1 MAANSW
7 RKDGPIVALIEEN
20 RGFDF
25 MDDSS
30 AGKTVT
36 FDLAHAN
43 RSSEAV
49 FTEALASSRSS
60 SVQTSSSA
68 EEQPSLI
75 VFSHLRWHFV
85 TQRPQHLLSRA
96 SLTRAVYFWEEAF
109 VHDAEDHSFATPVGG
124 VLEFLSVEESAAV
137 TVIRPH
143 FLLGEDVVAGQAR
156 LLDQMIAERAMAS
169 FDRWYYTPMAFGFSA
184 HLAAHPAAGVTV
196 YDCMDEL
203 SAFLGAPAEL
213 MERER
218 QLFRA
223 ADVVFTGG
231 QSIYE
236 AKRSHHANVHAFPS
250 SIELSHFAQARVA
263 GEDPADQAAIPH
275 PRAGFFGVLDERLD
289 VQLVSE
295 MAQMRPHVHFVY
307 LGPVVKIDP
316 ATLPQAAN
324 VHYLGGKS
332 YRELPRYLAGWDVA
346 LLPFAM
352 NESTRYISPTK
363 TPEYLAAGK
372 RVVSTPIHDVVIAY
386 GKPGLVEIGAD
397 ANEFVAALD
406 RALSVGEDAEW
417 SARVARKLA
426 ESSWDRT
433 WAAMLGEMN
442 AAREARKPVAKP
454 AVSARLQSVKRT
466 VNEHYDYLVV
476 GAGFAGATIAER
488 IASQLGKRVLVVD
501 KRPHIAGNAYD
512 FYNEHGILIHE
523 YGPHIFHTSAQKVVD
538 YLSQFTNWRPYE
550 HRVLAEV
557 EGKLLPMPINLDTV
571 NQLYGLNL
579 DSEGLKQF
587 LAERAEPKSQIRTS
601 EDIVVSKVGR
611 DLYEKFFR
619 NYTRKQWGLDPS
631 QLDSSVAARV
641 PARLDRDDRYFS
653 DTFQAMPLEG
663 YTKMFEKMLANPKI
677 TVMLCTDYHD
687 VIDRYPRA
695 KVVYTGPIDEFFEY
709 RFGKLPYRSL
719 RFEHRTHDQEKFQP
733 APVVNYPNEHAYT
746 RITEFKYLTGQ
757 THAKTSIVYEYPCDG
772 GEPYYPVPRPE
783 NAQVYEKYRELAN
796 ATTGV
801 YFCGR
806 LANYRYFNMDQVV
819 AQALHLF
826 REIAEDAD
834 QSVSLSGTVPAA
846 VTVAAS
852 KPPRSV
858 GVVSG
863 SGAAVV
869 SAPSVAVIP

>member
-1 MAANSW
+1 
-7 RKDGPIVALIEEN
+7 
-20 RGFDF
+20 

-30 AGKTVT
+30 AGKTVV
-36 FDLAHAN
+36 FNLAHVN
-43 RSSEAV
+43 RFSESAHVQSAV
-49 FTEALASSRSS
+49 TPELKI
-60 SVQTSSSA
+60 VETSQFA
-68 EEQPSLI
+68 EEEPSLL

-96 SLTRAVYFWEEAF
+96 SLSRQVYFWEEAF
-109 VHDAEDHSFATPVGG
+109 IHDEEDHSFATPVGG
-124 VLEFLSVEESAAV
+124 VLEFLSVEESPAV

-143 FLLGEDVVAGQAR
+143 FLLGEDVVAGQVR
-156 LLDQMIAERAMAS
+156 LLDQMIAERAIRA
-169 FDRWYYTPMAFGFSA
+169 FDRWYYTPMALSFSA
-184 HLAAHPAAGVTV
+184 HLASHPASGVTI

-203 SAFLGAPAEL
+203 SAFLGAPPEL

-218 QLFRA
+218 ELFRA
-223 ADVVFTGG
+223 ADVIFTGG

-250 SIELSHFAQARVA
+250 SIELNHFAQARVA
-263 GEDPADQAAIPH
+263 SEDAADQSLIPH

-289 VQLVSE
+289 VQLIATL
-295 MAQMRPHVHFVY
+295 AQMRPDIHFVF
-307 LGPVVKIDP
+307 LGPVVKIDQ

-324 VHYLGGKS
+324 IHYLGSKS
-332 YRELPRYLAGWDVA
+332 YRELPRYLAGWDAA

-372 RVVSTPIHDVVIAY
+372 RVVSTPIHDVVTAY
-386 GKPGLVEIGAD
+386 GKPGLVEIGAN
-397 ANEFVAALD
+397 AEEFAAALD
-406 RALSVGEDAEW
+406 RALSAGKDAEW

-426 ESSWDRT
+426 DSSWDRT
-433 WAAMLGEMN
+433 WAAMLGEIN
-442 AAREARKPVAKP
+442 AVREALKPAAKPVA
-454 AVSARLQSVKRT
+454 SARLQNVKRPA
-466 VNEHYDYLVV
+466 NEHYDYLVV

-488 IASQLGKRVLVVD
+488 IASQLGKRVLIVD

-571 NQLYGLNL
+571 NQLYGLDL
-579 DSEGLKQF
+579 DSEGLQKF
-587 LAERAEPKSQIRTS
+587 LAECAEPKSQIRTS

-641 PARLDRDDRYFS
+641 PARFDRDDRYFS

-663 YTKMFEKMLANPKI
+663 YTKMFERMLANPKI
-677 TVMLCTDYHD
+677 TVMLSTDYHE
-687 VIDRYPRA
+687 VIGLYPRA
-695 KVVYTGPIDEFFEY
+695 KVVYTGPIDEFFDY

-826 REIAEDAD
+826 REIADDAD
-834 QSVSLSGTVPAA
+834 HSPALSGTVPAA
-846 VTVAAS
+846 VTAAAS

-869 SAPSVAVIP
+869 SAPSVAVTP

>member
-1 MAANSW
+1 
-7 RKDGPIVALIEEN
+7 
-20 RGFDF
+20 

-30 AGKTVT
+30 AGKTVA
-36 FDLAHAN
+36 FDSSRVNCVFESAHVEPIV
-43 RSSEAV
+43 SSEPNDS
-49 FTEALASSRSS
+49 LAS
-60 SVQTSSSA
+60 VA
-68 EEQPSLI
+68 EEQPALL

-96 SLTRAVYFWEEAF
+96 ALSRTVYFWEEAF
-109 VHDAEDHSFATPVGG
+109 VHDADDTSYATPVGG
-124 VLEFLSVEESAAV
+124 VLEFLPVEESAAV
-137 TVIRPH
+137 IAIRPH
-143 FLLGEDVVAGQAR
+143 FAAGEDAVAGQER
-156 LLDQMIAERAMAS
+156 LLDQFLAERAVAR
-169 FDRWYYTPMAFGFSA
+169 FDRWYYTPIALGFSA
-184 HLAAHPAAGVTV
+184 HLASHPGVGVTV

-203 SAFLGAPAEL
+203 SAFLGAPPEL
-213 MERER
+213 IERECE
-218 QLFRA
+218 LFRA
-223 ADVVFTGG
+223 AHVVFTGG

-236 AKRSHHANVHAFPS
+236 AKRSRHANVHAFPS
-250 SIELSHFAQARVA
+250 SIEAAHFEQARIA
-263 GEDPADQAAIPH
+263 GEDPEDQAAIPH

-289 VQLVSE
+289 VHLISKL
-295 MAQMRPHVHFVY
+295 AQMRPEVHFIF

-324 VHYLGGKS
+324 VHYLGSKS

-372 RVVSTPIHDVVIAY
+372 RVISTPIHDVVTAY

-397 ANEFVAALD
+397 AEEFAAALD
-406 RALSVGEDAEW
+406 RALSAGDDAEW
-417 SARVARKLA
+417 SARVAHKLA
-426 ESSWDRT
+426 DSSWDRT
-433 WAAMLGEMN
+433 WAAMLSEIDAVRDQRK
-442 AAREARKPVAKP
+442 AALKP
-454 AVSARLQSVKRT
+454 ALTVRSQSAKRT
-466 VNEHYDYLVV
+466 TTEHYDYLVV
-476 GAGFAGATIAER
+476 GAGFAGATVAER

-523 YGPHIFHTSAQKVVD
+523 YGPHIFHTSAQRVVD

-550 HRVLAEV
+550 HRVLAQV

-571 NQLYGLNL
+571 NQLYGLDL
-579 DSEGLKQF
+579 DSEGLQKF
-587 LAERAEPKSQIRTS
+587 LAERVEPKAEIRTS

-641 PARLDRDDRYFS
+641 PARFDRDDRYFS

-663 YTKMFEKMLANPKI
+663 YTKMFERMLANPKI
-677 TVMLCTDYHD
+677 TVMLSTDYHD
-687 VIDRYPRA
+687 VIERYPRA
-695 KVVYTGPIDEFFEY
+695 KVVYTGPIDEFFDY
-709 RFGKLPYRSL
+709 RFGRLPYRSL
-719 RFEHRTHDQEKFQP
+719 RFEHRTHNQEKFQP

-757 THAKTSIVYEYPCDG
+757 THEKTSIVYEYPCDG

-783 NAQVYEKYRELAN
+783 NAQVYEKYRELAA

-826 REIAEDAD
+826 RDIAEDA
-834 QSVSLSGTVPAA
+834 STSPGLTGAMSAPG
-846 VTVAAS
+846 AAS

-858 GVVSG
+858 GVMSGSG

-869 SAPSVAVIP
+869 SAPSVAVTP

>member
-1 MAANSW
+1 
-7 RKDGPIVALIEEN
+7 
-20 RGFDF
+20 

-30 AGKTVT
+30 AGKTVA
-36 FDLAHAN
+36 FDSSRAN
-43 RSSEAV
+43 RICESAHVEPFVSFEPKSSMG
-49 FTEALASSRSS
+49 
-60 SVQTSSSA
+60 SVA
-68 EEQPSLI
+68 DEQPALL

-96 SLTRAVYFWEEAF
+96 ALTRQVYFWEEPFLHAA
-109 VHDAEDHSFATPVGG
+109 DDTSFATPVGG
-124 VLEFLSVEESAAV
+124 VLEFLSVEESAAA

-143 FLLGEDVVAGQAR
+143 FNAGEDAVKGQAR
-156 LLDQMIAERAMAS
+156 LLDQFLAERAIS
-169 FDRWYYTPMAFGFSA
+169 RFDRWYYTPMALGFSA
-184 HLAAHPAAGVTV
+184 HLASHPAAGVTV

-203 SAFLGAPAEL
+203 SAFLGAPPEL
-213 MERER
+213 MECERE
-218 QLFRA
+218 LFRTA
-223 ADVVFTGG
+223 NVIFTGG
-231 QSIYE
+231 ESIYE

-250 SIELSHFAQARVA
+250 SIEAAHFEQARMV

-275 PRAGFFGVLDERLD
+275 PRAGFFGVLDERLN
-289 VQLVSE
+289 VQLISE
-295 MAQMRPHVHFVY
+295 LARMRPEVHFVF

-324 VHYLGGKS
+324 VHYLGSKS
-332 YRELPRYLAGWDVA
+332 YRELPRYLAGWDAA

-352 NESTRYISPTK
+352 NASTRYISPTK

-372 RVVSTPIHDVVIAY
+372 RVVSTPIHDVVTAY

-397 ANEFVAALD
+397 AEEFAAALD
-406 RALSVGEDAEW
+406 RALSAGEDAEW
-417 SARVARKLA
+417 SARVAHKLA
-426 ESSWDRT
+426 DSSWDRT
-433 WAAMLGEMN
+433 WAAMLSEMN
-442 AAREARKPVAKP
+442 AVRDQRKSASKA
-454 AVSARLQSVKRT
+454 AVSMRSQNVKRT
-466 VNEHYDYLVV
+466 TTEHYDYLVV
-476 GAGFAGATIAER
+476 GAGFAGATVAER

-523 YGPHIFHTSAQKVVD
+523 YGPHIFHTSAQRVVD

-550 HRVLAEV
+550 HRVLAQV

-571 NQLYGLNL
+571 NQLYGLDL
-579 DSEGLKQF
+579 DSEGLQKF
-587 LAERAEPKSQIRTS
+587 LAERAEPKAEIRTS

-641 PARLDRDDRYFS
+641 PARFDRDDRYFS

-663 YTKMFEKMLANPKI
+663 YTKMFERMLANPKI
-677 TVMLCTDYHD
+677 TVMLSTDYHD

-695 KVVYTGPIDEFFEY
+695 KVVYTGPIDEFFDY
-709 RFGKLPYRSL
+709 RFGRLPYRSL

-757 THAKTSIVYEYPCDG
+757 THEKTSIVYEYPCDG

-783 NAQVYEKYRELAN
+783 NAQVYERYRELAA

-826 REIAEDAD
+826 RNIADDAD
-834 QSVSLSGTVPAA
+834 ASVSLTGSMPAS
-846 VTVAAS
+846 VTAS

-858 GVVSG
+858 GVISG
-863 SGAAVV
+863 SGAAVA
-869 SAPSVAVIP
+869 SAPSVAVTP

>member
-1 MAANSW
+1 MA
-7 RKDGPIVALIEEN
+7 
-20 RGFDF
+20 
-25 MDDSS
+25 
-30 AGKTVT
+30 
-36 FDLAHAN
+36 
-43 RSSEAV
+43 
-49 FTEALASSRSS
+49 
-60 SVQTSSSA
+60 
-68 EEQPSLI
+68 
-75 VFSHLRWHFV
+75 
-85 TQRPQHLLSRA
+85 LS
-96 SLTRAVYFWEEAF
+96 
-109 VHDAEDHSFATPVGG
+109 
-124 VLEFLSVEESAAV
+124 
-137 TVIRPH
+137 
-143 FLLGEDVVAGQAR
+143 
-156 LLDQMIAERAMAS
+156 
-169 FDRWYYTPMAFGFSA
+169 FSA
-184 HLAAHPAAGVTV
+184 HLASHPSAGITV

-203 SAFLGAPAEL
+203 SAFLGAPPEL

-218 QLFRA
+218 ELFQDA
-223 ADVVFTGG
+223 QVIFTGG

-250 SIELSHFAQARVA
+250 SIEAAHFEQARTP

-289 VQLVSE
+289 VQLISKL
-295 MAQMRPHVHFVY
+295 AQMRPDVHFIL

-324 VHYLGGKS
+324 VHYLGSKS

-346 LLPFAM
+346 LLPFAI

-372 RVVSTPIHDVVIAY
+372 RVVSTPIHDVVTAY
-386 GKPGLVEIGAD
+386 GKPGLVDIGAD
-397 ANEFVAALD
+397 AEEFAAALD
-406 RALSVGEDAEW
+406 RAFNVGEDAEW
-417 SARVARKLA
+417 SARVAHKLA
-426 ESSWDRT
+426 DSSWDCT
-433 WAAMLGEMN
+433 WAAMLNEMN
-442 AAREARKPVAKP
+442 AVREQRKPASKP
-454 AVSARLQSVKRT
+454 AVSVRSQIGKRAAA
-466 VNEHYDYLVV
+466 EHYDYLVV
-476 GAGFAGATIAER
+476 GAGFAGATVAER
-488 IASQLGKRVLVVD
+488 VASQLGKRVLVVD

-523 YGPHIFHTSAQKVVD
+523 YGPHIFHTSAPRVVD
-538 YLSQFTNWRPYE
+538 YLSQFTKWRPYE

-579 DSEGLKQF
+579 DSEGLQKF
-587 LAERAEPKSQIRTS
+587 LAERAEPKAEIRTS

-641 PARLDRDDRYFS
+641 PARFDRDDRYFS

-663 YTKMFEKMLANPKI
+663 YTKMFERMLANPKI
-677 TVMLCTDYHD
+677 TVMLSTDYLE
-687 VIDRYPRA
+687 VVNRYPRA
-695 KVVYTGPIDEFFEY
+695 KVVYTGPIDEYFDY
-709 RFGKLPYRSL
+709 RFGRLPYRSL

-757 THAKTSIVYEYPCDG
+757 THDKTSIVYEYPCDG

-783 NAQVYEKYRELAN
+783 NAQVYEKYRELAA

-826 REIAEDAD
+826 RQIAEDAA
-834 QSVSLSGTVPAA
+834 SSLSFSAAVPAA
-846 VTVAAS
+846 

-858 GVVSG
+858 GVISG
-863 SGAAVV
+863 TGAASS
-869 SAPSVAVIP
+869 SAPSASVTP

>member
-1 MAANSW
+1 MDNFSA
-7 RKDGPIVALIEEN
+7 GITVAS
-20 RGFDF
+20 
-25 MDDSS
+25 DSS
-30 AGKTVT
+30 RANQVSALT
-36 FDLAHAN
+36 HAQ
-43 RSSEAV
+43 STIPSTSV
-49 FTEALASSRSS
+49 F
-60 SVQTSSSA
+60 V
-68 EEQPSLI
+68 EEQPALL

-85 TQRPQHLLSRA
+85 MQRPQHLLSRA
-96 SLTRAVYFWEEAF
+96 ALTRQVYFWEEAF
-109 VHDAEDHSFATPVGG
+109 VHPSNDHSFRTPAGG
-124 VLEFLSVEESAAV
+124 ALEFLTVEECPTV

-143 FLLGEDVVAGQAR
+143 FSAGEDAVAGQAR
-156 LLDQMIAERAMAS
+156 LLDQFLAERAIRR
-169 FDRWYYTPMAFGFSA
+169 FDRWYYTPMALGFSA
-184 HLAAHPAAGVTV
+184 HLASHPAASVTV

-203 SAFLGAPAEL
+203 SAFLGAPPEL

-218 QLFRA
+218 ELFQV
-223 ADVVFTGG
+223 ADVIFTGG

-250 SIELSHFAQARVA
+250 SIEAAHFDQARTA
-263 GEDPADQAAIPH
+263 GEDPADQASIPH

-289 VQLVSE
+289 VPLVSE
-295 MAQMRPHVHFVY
+295 LARMRPDVQFVF

-316 ATLPQAAN
+316 ATLPQASN
-324 VHYLGGKS
+324 VHYLGSKS
-332 YRELPRYLAGWDVA
+332 YRELPRYLAGWDAA
-346 LLPFAM
+346 LLPFAL

-372 RVVSTPIHDVVIAY
+372 RVVSTPIHDVVTAY
-386 GKPGLVEIGAD
+386 GKPELVEIGAD
-397 ANEFVAALD
+397 AEEFAAALD
-406 RALSVGEDAEW
+406 RAFSAGEDAEW
-417 SARVARKLA
+417 SARVAHKLA
-426 ESSWDRT
+426 DSSWDRT
-433 WAAMLGEMN
+433 WAAMLSEMN
-442 AAREARKPVAKP
+442 AVRDQRKAALKP
-454 AVSARLQSVKRT
+454 AMNMRSQSVKRT
-466 VNEHYDYLVV
+466 IAEHYDYLVV
-476 GAGFAGATIAER
+476 GAGFAGATVAER

-523 YGPHIFHTSAQKVVD
+523 YGPHIFHTSAQRVVD

-550 HRVLAEV
+550 HRVLAQV

-571 NQLYGLNL
+571 NQLYGLDL
-579 DSEGLKQF
+579 DSEGLQKF
-587 LAERAEPKSQIRTS
+587 LAERAEPKAEIRTS

-641 PARLDRDDRYFS
+641 PARFDRDDRYFS

-663 YTKMFEKMLANPKI
+663 YTKMFERMLANPKI
-677 TVMLCTDYHD
+677 TVMLSTDYHD

-695 KVVYTGPIDEFFEY
+695 KVVYTGPIDEFFDY
-709 RFGKLPYRSL
+709 RFGRLPYRSL

-757 THAKTSIVYEYPCDG
+757 THEKTSIVYEYPCDG

-783 NAQVYEKYRELAN
+783 NAQVYEKYRELAA

-826 REIAEDAD
+826 RNIAEDASD
-834 QSVSLSGTVPAA
+834 SASLTATMPAS
-846 VTVAAS
+846 VAAS

-858 GVVSG
+858 GVMSN
-863 SGAAVV
+863 SGAAVA
-869 SAPSVAVIP
+869 SAPSVAVTS

>member
-1 MAANSW
+1 M
-7 RKDGPIVALIEEN
+7 
-20 RGFDF
+20 
-25 MDDSS
+25 S
-30 AGKTVT
+30 AGKTVA
-36 FDLAHAN
+36 FDSAKLN
-43 RSSEAV
+43 RAFEPACVPSVVAPASLSEQDSSEQ
-49 FTEALASSRSS
+49 EQSAL
-60 SVQTSSSA
+60 
-68 EEQPSLI
+68 L

-96 SLTRAVYFWEEAF
+96 ARTRQVYFWEEPF
-109 VHDAEDHSFATPVGG
+109 VHAADDRSFATPAGG
-124 VLEFLSVEESAAV
+124 ALEFLQVEESSAV

-143 FLLGEDVVAGQAR
+143 FLAGEDIVAGQVR
-156 LLDQMIAERAMAS
+156 LLDQFVAERAMHK
-169 FDRWYYTPMAFGFSA
+169 FDRWYYTPMALSFSA
-184 HLAAHPAAGVTV
+184 HLASHPASGVTV

-203 SAFLGAPAEL
+203 SAFLGAPPEL

-218 QLFRA
+218 ELFRA
-223 ADVVFTGG
+223 ADVTFTGG

-236 AKRSHHANVHAFPS
+236 AKRSQHENVHAFPS
-250 SIELSHFAQARVA
+250 SIDVAHFAQARRA
-263 GEDPADQAAIPH
+263 MPDAADQASIPH
-275 PRAGFFGVLDERLD
+275 PRVGFFGVLDERLD

-295 MAQMRPHVHFVY
+295 LARMRPEIHFVF

-316 ATLPQAAN
+316 ATLPQAPN
-324 VHYLGGKS
+324 VHYLGSKS
-332 YRELPRYLAGWDVA
+332 YRELPQYLAGWDA
-346 LLPFAM
+346 TILPFAR

-372 RVVSTPIHDVVIAY
+372 RVVSTPIQDVVTAY
-386 GKPGLVEIGAD
+386 GNPGLVEIGAD
-397 ANEFVAALD
+397 AEEFAAALD
-406 RALSVGEDAEW
+406 RVLLVREDKVW
-417 SARVARKLA
+417 SARVEHRLA
-426 ESSWDRT
+426 NSSWDRT
-433 WAAMLGEMN
+433 WAAMLGEIN
-442 AAREARKPVAKP
+442 AVRDLRKAAVKP
-454 AVSARLQSVKRT
+454 SLSLRSQSTKRALT
-466 VNEHYDYLVV
+466 EHYDYLVV

-538 YLSQFTNWRPYE
+538 YLSQFTRWRPYE
-550 HRVLAEV
+550 HRVLAQV

-579 DSEGLKQF
+579 DSEGLEKF
-587 LAERAEPKSQIRTS
+587 LAERAEPKAQIRTS

-663 YTKMFEKMLANPKI
+663 YTKMFERMLAHPKI
-677 TVMLCTDYHD
+677 TVMLSTDYHE
-687 VIDRYPRA
+687 VMDRYPRA
-695 KVVYTGPIDEFFEY
+695 KVVYTGPIDEFFDY
-709 RFGKLPYRSL
+709 RFGRLPYRSL

-757 THAKTSIVYEYPCDG
+757 THEKTSIVYEYPCDG

-783 NAQVYEKYRELAN
+783 NAQVYEKYRELAA
-796 ATTGV
+796 ATTGT

-826 REIAEDAD
+826 RNIAEDATAPL
-834 QSVSLSGTVPAA
+834 SLAATMPA
-846 VTVAAS
+846 TVAAS

-858 GVVSG
+858 GVISG
-863 SGAAVV
+863 SGAAVA
-869 SAPSVAVIP
+869 SAPSVAVVP

>member
-1 MAANSW
+1 
-7 RKDGPIVALIEEN
+7 
-20 RGFDF
+20 
-25 MDDSS
+25 MDDFF
-30 AGKTVT
+30 AGKTVA
-36 FDLAHAN
+36 FD
-43 RSSEAV
+43 
-49 FTEALASSRSS
+49 SSRMNRMFESAHVEPIVSS
-60 SVQTSSSA
+60 GPASVSV
-68 EEQPSLI
+68 EEQPALI

-96 SLTRAVYFWEEAF
+96 ALTRQVYFWEEAF
-109 VHDAEDHSFATPVGG
+109 VHDADDRSFTTPAGG
-124 VLEFLSVEESAAV
+124 VLEFLPVEESAAV

-143 FLLGEDVVAGQAR
+143 FSAGEDAVAGQAR
-156 LLDQMIAERAMAS
+156 LLDQFLAERAIRS
-169 FDRWYYTPMAFGFSA
+169 FDRWYYTPMALGFSA
-184 HLAAHPAAGVTV
+184 HLAVHPSVGVTV

-203 SAFLGAPAEL
+203 SAFLGAPPEL
-213 MERER
+213 IERER
-218 QLFRA
+218 ELFRA
-223 ADVVFTGG
+223 ADVIFTGG

-236 AKRSHHANVHAFPS
+236 AKRFHHANVHAFPS
-250 SIELSHFAQARVA
+250 SIEAAHFEQARMA
-263 GEDPADQAAIPH
+263 GDDPADQAAIPH

-289 VQLVSE
+289 AALVSE
-295 MAQMRPHVHFVY
+295 LARMRPEVHFVF

-324 VHYLGGKS
+324 VHYLGSKS
-332 YRELPRYLAGWDVA
+332 YRELPRYLAGWDAA

-352 NESTRYISPTK
+352 NDSTRYISPTK

-372 RVVSTPIHDVVIAY
+372 RVVSTPIHDVVTAY
-386 GKPGLVEIGAD
+386 GRPGLVEIGAD
-397 ANEFVAALD
+397 AEEFAAALD
-406 RALSVGEDAEW
+406 RALSAGEDAEW
-417 SARVARKLA
+417 SARVAHKLA
-426 ESSWDRT
+426 DSSWDRT
-433 WAAMLGEMN
+433 WAAMLHEMN
-442 AAREARKPVAKP
+442 AVRKQRKPASKS
-454 AVSARLQSVKRT
+454 AVNMRPQGVKRMMT
-466 VNEHYDYLVV
+466 EHYDYLVV

-550 HRVLAEV
+550 HRVLAQV

-571 NQLYGLNL
+571 NQLYGLDL
-579 DSEGLKQF
+579 DSDGLQKF
-587 LAERAEPKSQIRTS
+587 LAERAEPKAEIRTS

-641 PARLDRDDRYFS
+641 PARFDRDDRYFS

-663 YTKMFEKMLANPKI
+663 YTKMFERMLANPKI
-677 TVMLCTDYHD
+677 TVMLSTDYHD
-687 VIDRYPRA
+687 VVDRYSRA
-695 KVVYTGPIDEFFEY
+695 KIVYTGPIDEFFDY
-709 RFGKLPYRSL
+709 RFGRLPYRSL

-757 THAKTSIVYEYPCDG
+757 THEKTSIVYEYPCDG

-783 NAQVYEKYRELAN
+783 NAQVYEKYRELAV

-826 REIAEDAD
+826 RNIAEDASASL
-834 QSVSLSGTVPAA
+834 SVSAA
-846 VTVAAS
+846 VTMSTS

-858 GVVSG
+858 GIMSG

-869 SAPSVAVIP
+869 SAPSVAVTP